1 MKECCLTIRIA
12 LNKSFPRPSRL
23 AIRIAFAATLVL
35 NASFMSGCGYTL
47 QSTKT
52 NSLHEIGIERVYVAP
67 VKNLSYKPGVENLFY
82 NELTQ
87 ALLAGK
93 RVRLVDRPEYADA
106 ILSASVGTASYVPSA
121 TTSSDSIFPT
131 SISTIQIT
139 VATEYQADVSCSFVL
154 NRLKNGTKT
163 GEPIWE
169 STFTRSRRFSAS
181 NQKAEYGTTSG
192 LINESEFERSLRLV
206 AHGMMQDVHE
216 SMIARF

>member
-1 MKECCLTIRIA
+1 MKESCLTIRTA
-12 LNKSFPRPSRL
+12 LSVL
-23 AIRIAFAATLVL
+23 AMMSAFA
-35 NASFMSGCGYTL
+35 SGCGYTL

-52 NSLHEIGIERVYVAP
+52 NSLQEIGVERVYVSP
-67 VKNLSYKPGVENLFY
+67 VKNHSYKPGVENLFY
-82 NELTQ
+82 NELIQ

-93 RVRLVDRPEYADA
+93 RVHLVDRPEIADA
-106 ILSASVGTASYVPSA
+106 ILSASVDRASYAPSA

-131 SISTIQIT
+131 SVATIQIT

-154 NRLKNGTKT
+154 NRQQNGAKT
-163 GEPIWE
+163 GDPIWE
-169 STFTRSRRFSAS
+169 STFARSRRFSAS

-216 SMIARF
+216 SMVARF